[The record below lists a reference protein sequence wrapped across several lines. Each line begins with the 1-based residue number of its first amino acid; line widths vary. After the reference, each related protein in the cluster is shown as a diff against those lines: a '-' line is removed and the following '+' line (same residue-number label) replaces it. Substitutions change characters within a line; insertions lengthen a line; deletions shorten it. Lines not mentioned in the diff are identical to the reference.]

1 MAMQSMRIGI
11 PMVMLVLGLIPE
23 SIKDAVILF
32 YDHSGKVLQKFDI
45 SHRGAGSL
53 TVYGEDLTSGV
64 YTYSL
69 IIDGENHQTKRMV
82 KQ

>member
-1 MAMQSMRIGI
+1 
-11 PMVMLVLGLIPE
+11 
-23 SIKDAVILF
+23 
-32 YDHSGKVLQKFDI
+32 
-45 SHRGAGSL
+45 
-53 TVYGEDLTSGV
+53 VYGEDLTSGV